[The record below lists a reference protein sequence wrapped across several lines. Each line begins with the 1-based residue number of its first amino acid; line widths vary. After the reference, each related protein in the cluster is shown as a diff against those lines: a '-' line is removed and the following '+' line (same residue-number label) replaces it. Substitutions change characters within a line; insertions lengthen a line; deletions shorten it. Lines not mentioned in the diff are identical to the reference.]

1 MASGKVRVE
10 ILLVLSCVISLAL
23 IGDVAE
29 ARRKPPQGPS
39 HFTFYIH
46 NQVYNPVVNNSVFSS
61 VYSAPPLNLSQPNPF
76 NFGVRST
83 FEAPITK
90 GPSPN
95 STQIGVAQGVWVL
108 DSKHYYA
115 LLHIF
120 TATITTGKYKGTIAI
135 LGQEYEPLAVRYLP
149 VVGGTGDFLAA
160 RGVATSKLVY
170 IDHVPPAHW
179 TLSFDLD
186 LYYWWNNSLNISFVH
201 ILRRRHHSNDFRLN
215 CIVLV

>member
-1 MASGKVRVE
+1 MDSLRMSTMVGATLTLMAVLCIIASAFLSGNVV
-10 ILLVLSCVISLAL
+10 
-23 IGDVAE
+23 E
-29 ARRKPPQGPS
+29 ARRKPPNGPDR
-39 HFTFYIH
+39 FVFYFH

-120 TATITTGKYKGTIAI
+120 TATITSGKYKGTIAI

-186 LYYWWNNSLNISFVH
+186 LYY
-201 ILRRRHHSNDFRLN
+201 
-215 CIVLV
+215 